1 MTTITATGRVDECA
15 PETRITRSLLGYGIL
30 AGPCYVIASVV
41 EGLTRPGF
49 DFSRH
54 DWSLLAL
61 GDRGWVHIL
70 VLVLTGLMV
79 VAAAVGI
86 ARTERAA
93 GRRAVA
99 ARLLAGY
106 GIGLVGAGVFPADPA
121 AGFPPGTPDTTT
133 VTVSGHGM
141 LHLLCGGLG
150 FLCFVACCLV
160 LARRFLREPARRW
173 ALFSALTGLVFLAA
187 FGGVASSGG
196 GSASVLTFTAAVVLA
211 WSWLCAVSLRA
222 YRATAHSTEAGR

>member
-1 MTTITATGRVDECA
+1 MTTITAVGRVDRCA
-15 PETRITRSLLGYGIL
+15 SEIPVTRSLLGYGIL
-30 AGPCYVIASVV
+30 AGPCYVIASVA

-49 DFSRH
+49 DFTRH

-61 GDRGWVHIL
+61 GDRGWVHVL

-79 VAAAVGI
+79 VAAAVGL

-93 GRRAVA
+93 GRRTTTAW
-99 ARLLAGY
+99 LLAGY
-106 GIGLVGAGVFPADPA
+106 GVGLVGAGIFPADPA

-141 LHLLCGGLG
+141 LHFLFGGLG
-150 FLCFVACCLV
+150 FLCLVACCLV
-160 LARRFLREPARRW
+160 LARRFQREPSPHW
-173 ALFSALTGLVFLAA
+173 ALFSALTGIAFLAA
-187 FGGVASSGG
+187 FGGIASTGG
-196 GSASVLTFTAAVVLA
+196 SSASVLAFTAAVVLA

-222 YRATAHSTEAGR
+222 YRATAHSTQARR